1 MRRLVLIAGGAHA
14 LPPRSLAG
22 EHRRGRFAGRTNP
35 PRTRR
40 TRSHR
45 CLIDLHGVRLAAG
58 PAILRER
65 AVSALMLALPG
76 HLRPSS
82 DCGIWHHA
90 ASTRLV
96 PVLVAGLGVRA
107 LRWTEGPQE
116 CSYMM
121 AFAVAARLGLAINGA
136 CQCPAIT

>member
-1 MRRLVLIAGGAHA
+1 MVWREPYWIRRVCEDGPIFGCG
-14 LPPRSLAG
+14 P
-22 EHRRGRFAGRTNP
+22 
-35 PRTRR
+35 
-40 TRSHR
+40 
-45 CLIDLHGVRLAAG
+45 CHGVRLAAG

-107 LRWTEGPQE
+107 LRWTESPQE